1 MYYCNNN
8 NDDNNDND
16 KAAKNGDKYK
26 ACELSEE
33 GLRLIENSYG
43 WDSIE
48 SAEWRK
54 QAGVRSATIGDWT
67 RSVAHFRKCLEVFEL
82 LVGKDSKQYSEVLRL
97 HDHALDKKNRMLAEI
112 VAQQDEED
120 QKQTPDNL
128 ANSNSHSSPNNDNDF
143 IEPSI
148 L

>member
-1 MYYCNNN
+1 
-8 NDDNNDND
+8 
-16 KAAKNGDKYK
+16 
-26 ACELSEE
+26 LSEE

-54 QAGVRSATIGDWT
+54 QAGIRSAAIGDWT

-82 LVGKDSKQYSEVLRL
+82 LLGKDSKQYSEVLRL

-120 QKQTPDNL
+120 QKPENQ
-128 ANSNSHSSPNNDNDF
+128 ANFNPHSSPNNDNDF
-143 IEPSI
+143 GESSF
-148 L
+148 